1 MSSGSDRSPVDP
13 SDPLDPSRDPDGAA
27 GVTPEFAGS
36 ADTGVVDSVGEH
48 HPMAGDAADVLRA
61 ELGKLLAL
69 HDEVVAML
77 VAGALEEFA
86 QRWYGVVRETL
97 EFEAALARVVVPE
110 LGSDPGSN
118 DLPDGADPGALVERL
133 RPYDELNSGRSAD
146 ELRRVA
152 DENVETLRAQ
162 QRSLLPAVERL
173 DADVRER
180 LGEDLRQ
187 VMG

>member
-1 MSSGSDRSPVDP
+1 MSSGADPSPVDP
-13 SDPLDPSRDPDGAA
+13 SDDPLNPLRDPDGAA

-48 HPMAGDAADVLRA
+48 HPRAGDAADVLRA
-61 ELGKLLAL
+61 ELDKLLAL
-69 HDEVVAML
+69 HDEVVGML

-110 LGSDPGSN
+110 LGGA
-118 DLPDGADPGALVERL
+118 DLPDGADPQALVERL
-133 RPYDELNSGRSAD
+133 RAYDELNTGRSAD
-146 ELRRVA
+146 ELRGAA
-152 DENVETLRAQ
+152 DENLEALRAQ

-173 DADVRER
+173 EADVRER